1 MSIFVNKASEEEII
15 VVNELKETYD
25 LGDKAEG
32 KIFLKVDFKI
42 LNAAVRSP
50 KSEQRINVF

>member
-1 MSIFVNKASEEEII
+1 MECCQSSNPIDENCVPLKVEII

-32 KIFLKVDFKI
+32 KIF
-42 LNAAVRSP
+42 
-50 KSEQRINVF
+50 